1 MIFFPTIYPD
11 ELLYSA
17 FARYHRNSG
26 NESIRQTMKELFD
39 NTSTCSSVWFPSQ
52 LDRLT
57 RQIPGQ
63 IYSSDELIQKHTLI
77 PYFTPFI
84 PPKRAERLEETMKFS
99 TCSPAN
105 MILGRAAFSVKP
117 KQKLMYCTGCVR
129 EDRSKYGEAYWHRG
143 HQLEGVYLCPMHGEP
158 LWKSYISHQM
168 QKNRFQYIT
177 LEKALVDIGE
187 LISTEIL
194 PGEFSQNIAIQSLL
208 LLEKEFPSMGLQSIN
223 QYYISRLR
231 SEGYVCKTSNRIRWD
246 KLIPGFSSY
255 YGNKLLANING
266 GISESDSWLHKLL
279 RKPRVSCHPLRHI
292 LLLGFMGD
300 TIERMMDSLSR
311 GTMTT
316 FEPFGHGPWPCL
328 NKAANHYKQPMIGS
342 VKITRGSKTGKP
354 VGTFTCSCGFV
365 YSRTGPDDRES
376 DRYQIG
382 RVKEFGVVWKNRLVE
397 LSGKQLSLRKK
408 AEILGC
414 DPQTVLNHQK

>member
-1 MIFFPTIYPD
+1 MIFFPTIFPD

-39 NTSTCSSVWFPSQ
+39 NSSTCSSVWFPSQ
-52 LDRLT
+52 LDHLT

-63 IYSSDELIQKHTLI
+63 RYSSDELIQKHTLI

-84 PPKRAERLEETMKFS
+84 PPMRAERLVETMKFS

-105 MILGRAAFSVKP
+105 MILGRAALSVKP
-117 KQKLMYCTGCVR
+117 KQKLMYCTGCVS
-129 EDRSKYGEAYWHRG
+129 EDRAKYGEAYWHRC
-143 HQLEGVYLCPMHGEP
+143 HQLEGVYLCPMHGEL
-158 LWKSYISHQM
+158 LWQSNISHQM

-177 LEKALVDIGE
+177 LEKALVDNGE
-187 LISTEIL
+187 LISTEFL
-194 PGEFSQNIAIQSLL
+194 GGEFSRNIATQSLS
-208 LLEKEFPSMGLQSIN
+208 LLEKQFPSEGLHSIN
-223 QYYISRLR
+223 RYYVSRLR
-231 SEGYVCKTSNRIRWD
+231 SEGYVCNASSRIRWD
-246 KLIPGFSSY
+246 RLIQGFNSF
-255 YGNKLLANING
+255 YGEKLLATING
-266 GISESDSWLHKLL
+266 VISESDSWLHKLL

-292 LLLGFMGD
+292 LLLGFLG
-300 TIERMMDSLSR
+300 ESVEGMMNSLSR

-328 NKAANHYKQPMIGS
+328 NKAASHYKQPMIGS

-354 VGTFTCSCGFV
+354 VGTFKCNCGFV
-365 YSRTGPDDRES
+365 YSRTGPDDKES

-382 RVKEFGVVWKNRLVE
+382 RVKEFGIVWKNRLVE
-397 LSGKQLSLRKK
+397 LSSQQLSLRKK
-408 AEILGC
+408 ADMLGC
-414 DPQTVLNHQK
+414 DPQTVLNYQE